1 MTPSVDNDPDFTD
14 PFCAFLQRSVP
25 SVDAAELLL
34 LLAEDRERAWELE
47 ELRERLST
55 MSVLSEADVLRNV
68 DALQSND
75 VVAREADRRVRYRGS
90 ASLDGHV
97 ATLARLYVERPVTL
111 FRTIYA
117 LRDAKIKTFADAFKL
132 RG

>member
-1 MTPSVDNDPDFTD
+1 MTYPVDNDPDFTD
-14 PFCAFLQRSVP
+14 QFCAFLQRSVP
-25 SVDAAELLL
+25 GVDAAELLL
-34 LLAEDRERAWELE
+34 LMAENRERAWEPA
-47 ELRERLST
+47 ELRDKLAAIT
-55 MSVLSEADVLRNV
+55 VLSEADVVRNL
-68 DALQSND
+68 DTLQSTE
-75 VVAREADRRVRYRGS
+75 VVVRDPDRRFRYR
-90 ASLDGHV
+90 ASPSFDAHV